1 MISKRRKT
9 KTIRKNQRK
18 RSNRVRRL
26 HRMKMRGGVFPND
39 AIPLTQFKHSDT
51 GEHFP
56 KSSYYIT
63 PNTLQSRIGYLQRYK
78 RDLDTLLNKGTD
90 NETQYTHDLFKEGV
104 FDRIEKDIKEKIRLF
119 QKHSPYTYDDDRF
132 FRVVSQG
139 FILPILNEYLAAGFT
154 PEELLRAELD
164 DITITAI
171 LNEIVPAIDN
181 STPLTNVRQS
191 KSMRAKISVYGY
203 NDTFLVS
210 ARIPQDVINE
220 KNPWTEVHTNLL
232 KQKIRDTILTAL
244 IAAKISTPAQLINLG
259 FSLEELNAKTIEY
272 DLSKLKNVSI
282 EKLLDAGFSLDK
294 LKVAEF
300 TANDFRN
307 NGYNLKQ
314 LIEFKFKMKDFEESK
329 IKFTDDDF
337 PVNGD
342 LDAEVFKTEDFTFL
356 DVYNLKLGTYNK
368 QEKEDDE
375 DGRVRF
381 LKFRVNILQYL
392 KSIHVRAQ
400 DLKDSDIFIFPEKS
414 AVINLILAGFNYA
427 DIQAVKPPIENDE
440 IYKILR
446 EIVGPRS
453 ILQEFKD
460 CRNLKFSYKDLKDIG
475 FLPMEIST
483 INNIR
488 NFEVKKQDLEDIK
501 SAGFTVLDFQM
512 EPIENLI
519 NNMRAAKVTFNETPF
534 KANTVRNVPME
545 YTKKHFKPSDMYD
558 AGFKLQDLIRT
569 QELEEENK
577 KFTNLGL
584 GPEYRLEYELKD
596 LMLTYKREFIDPNP
610 PACNIAKI
618 FETGLYTYGE
628 IRQVVEAYERKGD
641 WYTNDANIKSAIDD
655 TRSYI
660 NIIIGKDVYDA
671 NLDSIKTLLTKMK
684 NEIITDDTG
693 KQAPMCQRTG
703 GLGGLFGRNGT
714 TDDNCRYKK
723 QSTVAPVAAN

>member
-1 MISKRRKT
+1 M
-9 KTIRKNQRK
+9 
-18 RSNRVRRL
+18 
-26 HRMKMRGGVFPND
+26 
-39 AIPLTQFKHSDT
+39 
-51 GEHFP
+51 
-56 KSSYYIT
+56 
-63 PNTLQSRIGYLQRYK
+63 
-78 RDLDTLLNKGTD
+78 
-90 NETQYTHDLFKEGV
+90 
-104 FDRIEKDIKEKIRLF
+104 
-119 QKHSPYTYDDDRF
+119 
-132 FRVVSQG
+132 
-139 FILPILNEYLAAGFT
+139 
-154 PEELLRAELD
+154 
-164 DITITAI
+164 
-171 LNEIVPAIDN
+171 
-181 STPLTNVRQS
+181 
-191 KSMRAKISVYGY
+191 
-203 NDTFLVS
+203 
-210 ARIPQDVINE
+210 
-220 KNPWTEVHTNLL
+220 
-232 KQKIRDTILTAL
+232 
-244 IAAKISTPAQLINLG
+244 G

-272 DLSKLKNVSI
+272 DLSNLKNVSI
-282 EKLLDAGFSLDK
+282 EKLLDAGFSLNE
-294 LKVAEF
+294 LKVAGF

-329 IKFTDDDF
+329 IKFSDDDF

-356 DVYNLKLGTYNK
+356 DVYNLKLDTYNK
-368 QEKEDDE
+368 SEKEDDE

-400 DLKDSDIFIFPEKS
+400 DLKDSGIFIFPEKS

-453 ILQEFKD
+453 ILPLPEFRD

-584 GPEYRLEYELKD
+584 GPEYRLEYDLKD

-610 PACNIAKI
+610 TACNIAKI

-641 WYTNDANIKSAIDD
+641 WYTNDDNIKSAIDA
-655 TRSYI
+655 TRKYI
-660 NIIIGKDVYDA
+660 DIFIKKDLYDA
-671 NLDSIKTLLTKMK
+671 NLDSIKTRLTKMK
-684 NEIITDDTG
+684 NEIITNETTRE
-693 KQAPMCQRTG
+693 KEPMCERKHGMG
-703 GLGGLFGRNGT
+703 GFFGSNGT
-714 TDDNCRYKK
+714 TDDNCKYRKHLIV
-723 QSTVAPVAAN
+723 QVAAN